1 MNTDFFAGRPISS
14 DVLNKIKQ
22 PTAAANGL
30 PNLAYTNAE
39 FALYERDYVLAK
51 TWVCLGFASDV
62 PNIGDVYPAD
72 IMGLPLVMVRDKNGN
87 VNVFH
92 NVCSHRG
99 QMLVHQACNVKGVIR
114 CPYHSWTYKLEGD
127 LQGTP
132 HIGGSGIH
140 ELEGFEKDDKG
151 LKIVRSGVWSDL
163 VFINLSGD
171 AESFEDYLKPLRERW
186 QPFWGGSEGINLTA
200 DKTTGY
206 TELRLNA
213 NWKLAVENYCEA
225 YHLPW
230 VHPDLNR
237 YSKLEDHYNIAHENH
252 FAGQGTTVY
261 NADYVEGPAFPKFPH
276 WPADKKSFGEYAAL
290 FPNVLLGIQV
300 DHVFAMILM
309 PDSAEQTTERL
320 QLYYLDDAAI
330 SETHAT
336 TRDSTRKAW
345 RQVFGE
351 DVWAVEGMQRGRRS
365 PAFNGGVFSSVMDVP
380 THTFHKWLATRLE

>member
-51 TWVCLGFASDV
+51 TWICLGFASDV
-62 PNIGDVYPAD
+62 PNMGDVYPAD

-99 QMLVHQACNVKGVIR
+99 QMLVHKACNVKSVIR
-114 CPYHSWTYKLEGD
+114 CPYHSWTYKLEGE

-151 LKIVRSGVWSDL
+151 LKSVRSGVWSDL

-186 QPFWGGSEGINLTA
+186 QPFWGDSEGINLTA

-261 NADYVEGPAFPKFPH
+261 NADYVDGPAFPKFPH

-345 RQVFGE
+345 RQVFAE
-351 DVWAVEGMQRGRRS
+351 DVWAVEGMQRGRQS
-365 PAFNGGVFSSVMDVP
+365 PAFNGGTFSSVMDVP
-380 THTFHKWLATRLE
+380 THTFHKWLAERLE